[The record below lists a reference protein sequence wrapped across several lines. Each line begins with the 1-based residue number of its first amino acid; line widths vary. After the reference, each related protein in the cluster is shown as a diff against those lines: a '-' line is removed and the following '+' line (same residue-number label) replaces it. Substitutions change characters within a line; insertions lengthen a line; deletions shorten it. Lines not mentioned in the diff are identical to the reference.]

1 MELLFH
7 PHLLML
13 WTFGLMSDY
22 DTGKED
28 TMIEFVTG
36 NIFDSGA
43 DCLINTVNCEG
54 FMGKGIAYQFKMRFP
69 QNNIDYV
76 KACKSG
82 KLKIGTIHYYK
93 EDGVWIV
100 NFPTKDKWRE
110 KSKIDYI
117 EKGLDVLVKFIVEY
131 KPKVIAIPP
140 LGCGNGG
147 LDWNIVKSIIIDKLQ
162 NYEAEYNFLVYEPSI
177 SYKAMP
183 KQAPDISVS
192 GLVLLQIR
200 LHLKKFNSLRLQKA
214 GYFTNYFLEEEYF
227 KFDKW
232 KYGPYAHS
240 IDIVAK
246 SLNEY
251 QKYYGLTN
259 SQDTYDQVYKV
270 ICSKKTEEKLAKL
283 LPAIDKATSYVN
295 QIATDKKLEGVATV
309 LFIIQKNNQI
319 SEDNIVKYFKE
330 WSEDKA
336 KRFSKSYI
344 RECINYLV
352 ETNIVTKDI
361 CGNYEIYANM
371 WK

>member
-1 MELLFH
+1 
-7 PHLLML
+7 
-13 WTFGLMSDY
+13 
-22 DTGKED
+22 
-28 TMIEFVTG
+28 MIEFVTG
-36 NIFDSGA
+36 NLFESGA
-43 DCLINTVNCEG
+43 DCLVNTVNCEG

-69 QNNIDYV
+69 KNNLDYV
-76 KACKSG
+76 RACKSG
-82 KLKIGTIHYYK
+82 ELRIGTIHYFK
-93 EDGVWIV
+93 EDEIWLV

-117 EKGLDVLVKFIVEY
+117 EKGLDLLVKFVTEY
-131 KPKVIAIPP
+131 KPKRIAIPP

-147 LDWNIVKSIIIDKLQ
+147 LEWKVVKNIIIDKLKGLEQ
-162 NYEAEYNFLVYEPSI
+162 EFTFLVYEPSI
-177 SYKAMP
+177 SYKGVP

-192 GLVLLQIR
+192 GLALLQIR
-200 LHLKKFNSLRLQKA
+200 LHLNKFNALRLQKA

-246 SLNEY
+246 SLSEY

-259 SQDTYDQVYKV
+259 SKDTYDQIYKV

-283 LPAIDKATSYVN
+283 LPAIVKATSYVN
-295 QIATDKKLEGVATV
+295 KISTDKKLEGVATV
-309 LFIIQKNNQI
+309 LYIVQKNNKI
-319 SEDNIVKYFKE
+319 IEEDIIKYFKE

-336 KRFSKSYI
+336 ARFSEKNI
-344 RECINYLV
+344 CECISYLV
-352 ETNIVTKDI
+352 ETDIITRDI
-361 CGNYEIYANM
+361 CGNYEVSGNI

>member
-1 MELLFH
+1 
-7 PHLLML
+7 
-13 WTFGLMSDY
+13 
-22 DTGKED
+22 
-28 TMIEFVTG
+28 MIEFVTG

-69 QNNIDYV
+69 QNNLDYV

-82 KLKIGTIHYYK
+82 KLRIGTIHYFR
-93 EDGVWIV
+93 EEGVWVV
-100 NFPTKDKWRE
+100 NFPTKNKWRE

-117 EKGLDVLVKFIVEY
+117 EKGLDQLAKFIAEY
-131 KPKVIAIPP
+131 KPQIIAIPP

-147 LDWNIVKSIIIDKLQ
+147 LDWNVVKSIIVEKLQ
-162 NYEAEYNFLVYEPSI
+162 SIGNEHTFLVYEPSI
-177 SYKAMP
+177 SYKAIP

-192 GLVLLQIR
+192 GLALLQIR
-200 LHLKKFNSLRLQKA
+200 LHLKKFNALRLQKA
-214 GYFTNYFLEEEYF
+214 GYFTNYYLEEDYF

-232 KYGPYAHS
+232 KYGPYSHG
-240 IDIVAK
+240 IDIVAR

-259 SQDTYDQVYKV
+259 SEDTYEQIYKV
-270 ICSKKTEEKLAKL
+270 ICSKKTEEKLEIL
-283 LPAIDKATSYVN
+283 LPAIEKSTAYIN
-295 QIATDKKLEGVATV
+295 QISTDKKLEGVATV

-319 SEDNIVKYFKE
+319 PKEMIVQLFRE

-336 KRFSKSYI
+336 KRFPKSYI
-344 RECINYLV
+344 IECIDYLEKTDIIV
-352 ETNIVTKDI
+352 KNI
-361 CGNYEIYANM
+361 CENYEILANM

>member
-1 MELLFH
+1 
-7 PHLLML
+7 
-13 WTFGLMSDY
+13 
-22 DTGKED
+22 
-28 TMIEFVTG
+28 MIEFVTG

-69 QNNIDYV
+69 QNNLDYV

-82 KLKIGTIHYYK
+82 KLRIGTIHYFR
-93 EDGVWIV
+93 EEGVWVV
-100 NFPTKDKWRE
+100 NFPTKNKWRE

-117 EKGLDVLVKFIVEY
+117 EKGLDQLAKFIAEY
-131 KPKVIAIPP
+131 KPQIIAIPP

-147 LDWNIVKSIIIDKLQ
+147 LDWKVVKSIIVEKLQ
-162 NYEAEYNFLVYEPSI
+162 SIGNEYTFLVYEPSI
-177 SYKAMP
+177 SYKAIP

-192 GLVLLQIR
+192 GLALLQIR
-200 LHLKKFNSLRLQKA
+200 LHLKKFNALRLQKA
-214 GYFTNYFLEEEYF
+214 GYFTNYYLEEDYF

-232 KYGPYAHS
+232 KYGPYSHG
-240 IDIVAK
+240 IDIVAR

-259 SQDTYDQVYKV
+259 SEDTYEQIYKV
-270 ICSKKTEEKLAKL
+270 ICSKKTEEKLEKL
-283 LPAIDKATSYVN
+283 LPAIEKSTAYIN
-295 QIATDKKLEGVATV
+295 QISTDKKLEGVATV

-319 SEDNIVKYFKE
+319 SKEMIVQLFRE

-336 KRFSKSYI
+336 KRFPKSYI
-344 RECINYLV
+344 IECIDYLEKTDIIV
-352 ETNIVTKDI
+352 KNI
-361 CGNYEIYANM
+361 CENYEIPANM